1 MDLLSQEKPIV
12 ISTTTMI
19 KGNIYSLGIALL
31 ITFLL
36 GGCSSVKSDQ
46 NGVTVTIEPFRYFVE
61 RLTSEKVP
69 VNVMV
74 PMGSSPATYSPTTGQ
89 LMALS
94 SARVYVQA
102 GHLGF
107 EEAWMHRLKELN
119 PDMEIIDLSA
129 NINLIKG
136 DAHNHGEHV
145 HQGGVDPHIWMSPK
159 EVMSFLPGL
168 KDILIKHFP
177 QDKNTIEDNYL
188 RLLTEVETIHN
199 SFIALSEKKDSG
211 KFMIFHPALTYLA
224 RDYGMEQISIEYE
237 GKEPTPQQLRELI
250 DRALEENIKI
260 IFIQMEFDKRNA
272 EMVREAT
279 GATLVSINP
288 LGYNW
293 PEIMNGLNEHLK
305 NHLY

>member
-1 MDLLSQEKPIV
+1 
-12 ISTTTMI
+12 MI
-19 KGNIYSLGIALL
+19 KIHIYSLGITLL

-36 GGCSSVKSDQ
+36 GGCSSGKQAQ

-61 RLTSEKVP
+61 RLTSEEVP

-74 PMGSSPATYSPTTGQ
+74 PMGSSPATYSPTTSQ

-107 EEAWMHRLKELN
+107 EEAWMHRLRELN
-119 PDMEIIDLSA
+119 PDMKVIDLSEG
-129 NINLIKG
+129 INLIKG
-136 DAHNHGEHV
+136 EDHKHGDHV
-145 HQGGVDPHIWMSPK
+145 HLEGVDPHIWMSPK
-159 EVMSFLPGL
+159 VVMSFLPGL
-168 KDILIKHFP
+168 KDILIKTFP
-177 QDKNTIEDNYL
+177 QEKDTIEDNYL
-188 RLLTEVETIHN
+188 KLLAEVETLHN
-199 SFIALSEKKDSG
+199 SFRTLTEKEITG
-211 KFMIFHPALTYLA
+211 KFMIFHPALTYMA

-237 GKEPTPQQLRELI
+237 GKEPSPQKLRELI

-260 IFIQMEFDKRNA
+260 IFIQVEFDKRNA
-272 EMVREAT
+272 ELVREAT

-293 PEIMNGLNEHLK
+293 PQIMRDLHELLK
-305 NHLY
+305 NHLQ